1 MKRSTL
7 VIGFDGQKENSKEL
21 SRPPESPNEN
31 RGQNPTF
38 FEREKSCI
46 SKKCFFIIIGVSI
59 AVVIGIIVLAVMLTK
74 NKSKGDQPSQKKPD
88 QTDNPELP
96 QESPNE
102 SFDKPEQESPFTP
115 VVPIEK
121 EKEKMLETEFEFK
134 QKVGELYRLNVK
146 QKSNEEIKSN
156 GFTNYQFIGRN
167 TNYDIFFISEKNST
181 EENKYYYNSTFLAA
195 ILISSQCIDT
205 TNDNCE
211 PEPYI
216 GLTNINR
223 RNLRSLDEIP
233 DLKDKPLP
241 ICLFNITNNDV
252 ITSIKCHESLPKNIR
267 RNMILDLYFFRP
279 PAIKRPDK
287 KKGNVTI
294 TKTKINENEFIRET
308 NGGICDV
315 VDPFKSF
322 CTTDMNTTVNPEG
335 KILTY
340 DEEAFTNITQDK
352 NNSYIKEKI
361 TNLKDES
368 EKVAH
373 VNKVE
378 YKEALDILLEKL
390 NPYFKYY
397 EQFSEEEFKELYKA
411 SKNISGDIDIN
422 SGVQRRNLRAEK
434 QEEEALSNEE
444 TLFNYTHYTDTKLLI
459 NLRNEPGY
467 NSESMQA
474 QVNLKYSK
482 RINRFKGIY
491 KFR

>member
-74 NKSKGDQPSQKKPD
+74 NKSKGNQPSQKKPD

-102 SFDKPEQESPFTP
+102 SPDKPEQESPFTP

-134 QKVGELYRLNVK
+134 QKVGDLYRLNVK

-181 EENKYYYNSTFLAA
+181 EENKYYYNSTFLAV

-308 NGGICDV
+308 NGGI
-315 VDPFKSF
+315 
-322 CTTDMNTTVNPEG
+322 
-335 KILTY
+335 
-340 DEEAFTNITQDK
+340 
-352 NNSYIKEKI
+352 
-361 TNLKDES
+361 
-368 EKVAH
+368 
-373 VNKVE
+373 
-378 YKEALDILLEKL
+378 
-390 NPYFKYY
+390 
-397 EQFSEEEFKELYKA
+397 
-411 SKNISGDIDIN
+411 
-422 SGVQRRNLRAEK
+422 
-434 QEEEALSNEE
+434 
-444 TLFNYTHYTDTKLLI
+444 
-459 NLRNEPGY
+459 
-467 NSESMQA
+467 
-474 QVNLKYSK
+474 
-482 RINRFKGIY
+482 
-491 KFR
+491 